1 MPPDDRPGIEDRLR
15 VDEPLVRVAARR
27 MYRSARKDATTPEY
41 GRLLAYQAFGAAGD
55 TFLAL
60 ALAGTLFFSVP
71 ETTARGRV
79 ALYLALT
86 VAPFAVVSPFL
97 ARFLDRH
104 RGSLKWAMVF
114 SAAGR
119 ASLTWLLATR
129 LDTLW
134 LFPLAFGILLL
145 SRAALI
151 VRGAVLPGLVP
162 AGQSLVR
169 ANAGLSRVGALA
181 GMAAALPG
189 ILLVRFPGVETELV
203 IGAIVY
209 YTGAVPAL
217 MLPVAKGRRTAL
229 DREAAQAAARSLSV
243 RQALVAMA
251 GMRVLVGFLV
261 FHLAFALRRED
272 FGSVGLGL
280 LIGAAAFGGLVGA
293 ISAPRLRNVLRE
305 EGILVASLAAA
316 GIVSFLAG
324 RWFTPLSAG
333 ALVFVFGVAA
343 GAAKVAFDAIVQRET
358 PEAGRGWAFARFES
372 ILQLAWVAG
381 ALIPLILTIPSSPG
395 AMAVGIAAN
404 IVALLFTFAR
414 QRARAAARL

>member
-1 MPPDDRPGIEDRLR
+1 VDENPRDRRIDE
-15 VDEPLVRVAARR
+15 EPLVRIAARR
-27 MYRSARKDATTPEY
+27 AYRSVKKDATTPEY
-41 GRLLAYQAFGAAGD
+41 ARLLAYQAFGAAGD
-55 TFLAL
+55 TLLAL

-104 RGSLKWAMVF
+104 RGSLKWAMVA

-119 ASLTWLLATR
+119 ATLTWLLATR
-129 LDTLW
+129 LESLY

-145 SRAALI
+145 SRASLI
-151 VRGAVLPGLVP
+151 VRGAVLPGLLP
-162 AGQSLVR
+162 EGQSLVR
-169 ANAGLSRVGALA
+169 ANAGLSRIGAIA
-181 GMAAALPG
+181 GMAAAVPG

-203 IGAIVY
+203 VGAIVY
-209 YTGAVPAL
+209 YLGAVPAL
-217 MLPVAKGRRTAL
+217 LVPVGKGKRTAV
-229 DREAAQAAARSLSV
+229 DREAAKAAARSLSI
-243 RQALVAMA
+243 RQATVAMA
-251 GMRVLVGFLV
+251 GMRALVGFLV

-280 LIGAAAFGGLVGA
+280 LVGSAAFGGLVGA
-293 ISAPRLRNVLRE
+293 IAAPRLRNALRE
-305 EGILVASLAAA
+305 EGILVASLAGA
-316 GIVSFLAG
+316 GVVSFVAG
-324 RWFTPLSAG
+324 RWFTPVSAG
-333 ALVFVFGVAA
+333 VLVFVFGVAA

-372 ILQLAWVAG
+372 ILQLAWVVG
-381 ALIPLILTIPSSPG
+381 ALVPLIVEIPASPG
-395 AMAVGIAAN
+395 VIAVGVGAN
-404 IVALLFTFAR
+404 VVAIVFTFAR

>member
-1 MPPDDRPGIEDRLR
+1 MDGPDDPRFDQ
-15 VDEPLVRVAARR
+15 EPLVRIAARR
-27 MYRSARKDATTPEY
+27 AYRSVRKDATTPEF
-41 GRLLAYQAFGAAGD
+41 GRLLAYQALGAAGD
-55 TFLAL
+55 TLLAL

-104 RGSLKWAMVF
+104 RGSLKWAMVI
-114 SAAGR
+114 SAGGR
-119 ASLTWLLATR
+119 ATLTWLLATR

-145 SRAALI
+145 SRSALI

-162 AGQSLVR
+162 EGQSLVR
-169 ANAGLSRVGALA
+169 AGAGLSRVGAIA
-181 GMAAALPG
+181 GMVAALPG
-189 ILLVRFPGVETELV
+189 IALVRFAGVEAELV
-203 IGAIVY
+203 VGAIVY
-209 YTGAVPAL
+209 YVGAIPAL
-217 MLPVAKGRRTAL
+217 MIPVGSGKRSAL
-229 DREAAQAAARSLSV
+229 DREAAKAAARSLSI
-243 RQALVAMA
+243 RQATVAMA
-251 GMRVLVGFLV
+251 GMRALVGFLV

-280 LIGAAAFGGLVGA
+280 LVGSAALGGLVGA
-293 ISAPRLRNVLRE
+293 IAAPKLRKVLRE
-305 EGILVASLAAA
+305 EGILVASLAGA
-316 GIVSFLAG
+316 GIVSFIAG
-324 RWFTPLSAG
+324 RWFTPVSAG
-333 ALVFVFGVAA
+333 VLVFVFGLAS

-381 ALIPLILTIPSSPG
+381 ALIPLIIEIPASPG
-395 AMAVGIAAN
+395 AIGVGIAAN
-404 IVALLFTFAR
+404 LVALLFTFTR

>member
-1 MPPDDRPGIEDRLR
+1 MRI
-15 VDEPLVRVAARR
+15 AARR
-27 MYRSARKDATTPEY
+27 AYRSAKKDAVTPEF
-41 GRLLAYQAFGAAGD
+41 GRLLAYQALGAAGD
-55 TFLAL
+55 TLLAL

-119 ASLTWLLATR
+119 ATLTWLLATR
-129 LDTLW
+129 LETLW

-145 SRAALI
+145 SRSSLI
-151 VRGAVLPGLVP
+151 VRGAVLPALVP
-162 AGQSLVR
+162 GGQSLVR
-169 ANAGLSRVGALA
+169 ANAALSRAGAIA
-181 GMAAALPG
+181 GLVAALPG
-189 ILLVRFPGVETELV
+189 ILLIRFPGVTAELV
-203 IGAIVY
+203 VAAIVY
-209 YTGAVPAL
+209 YVGAVPAL
-217 MLPVAKGRRTAL
+217 MLPVGKGKRTAL
-229 DREAAQAAARSLSV
+229 DRVAAQAAARSLSI

-251 GMRVLVGFLV
+251 GMRALTGFLV

-280 LIGAAAFGGLVGA
+280 LVGSAAFGGLVGA
-293 ISAPRLRNVLRE
+293 IAAPRLRKVLRE
-305 EGILVASLAAA
+305 EGILVASLVGA
-316 GIVSFLAG
+316 GLVSLVAG

-333 ALVFVFGVAA
+333 VLVFVFGVAA
-343 GAAKVAFDAIVQRET
+343 GAAKVAFDAIVGRET

-381 ALIPLILTIPSSPG
+381 ALIPLIIAIPASPG
-395 AMAVGIAAN
+395 AIAVGAAAN
-404 IVALLFTFAR
+404 VMALLFTFTR
-414 QRARAAARL
+414 QRARSAARL

>member
-1 MPPDDRPGIEDRLR
+1 MERQPGGGI
-15 VDEPLVRVAARR
+15 DEEPFVRVAARR
-27 MYRSARKDATTPEY
+27 AYRSVRKDAATPEF

-55 TFLAL
+55 TLLAL

-104 RGSLKWAMVF
+104 RGSLKWAMVA

-119 ASLTWLLATR
+119 ATLTWLLATR
-129 LDTLW
+129 LETLW

-162 AGQSLVR
+162 PGQTLVR
-169 ANAGLSRVGALA
+169 ANAGLSRIGALA
-181 GMAAALPG
+181 GMKAALPG
-189 ILLVRFPGVETELV
+189 VLLVRFPGVETELV
-203 IGAIVY
+203 VAALVY
-209 YTGAVPAL
+209 YVGAVPAL
-217 MLPVAKGRRTAL
+217 MTPVGKGRRTAD
-229 DREAAQAAARSLSV
+229 DRAAAKIAARSLSI
-243 RQALVAMA
+243 RQASVAMA
-251 GMRVLVGFLV
+251 GMRALVGFLV

-280 LIGAAAFGGLVGA
+280 LVGSAAFGGLIGA
-293 ISAPRLRNVLRE
+293 IAAPRLRNVLRE
-305 EGILVASLAAA
+305 EGILVASLVGA
-316 GIVSFLAG
+316 GLVSFFAG
-324 RWFTPLSAG
+324 RWFTPVSAG
-333 ALVFVFGVAA
+333 ILVFVFGLAS

-372 ILQLAWVAG
+372 ILQLAWVIG
-381 ALIPLILTIPSSPG
+381 ALIPLVLVIPASPG
-395 AMAVGIAAN
+395 AIGVGVAAN
-404 IVALLFTFAR
+404 LVALLFTFTR